1 MHDITKGHTLQRFDQ
16 ELGLVRDQV
25 LAMGHRVLDQVSAAI
40 GALTEG
46 EAGLARQV
54 VDRERQVDRQEMDID
69 QGIFNIIAKRQPAA
83 IDLRMIMA
91 LSKCTGYLE
100 QAGDKA
106 EQIAW
111 CALRIKEREGRSAV
125 PRTLHHVRRLDRIAS
140 HLLGLS
146 LESLAEIKVDKALE
160 VFRQESELEEEFD
173 AAMRHLMT
181 FVFEDSSLLGQV
193 IDVVFALR
201 ALVTIGD
208 KASNIAEQVVFV
220 AKGTDIRY
228 RNKEILIASLVQEMG
243 ADPVAAAR

>member
-1 MHDITKGHTLQRFDQ
+1 MATAST
-16 ELGLVRDQV
+16 
-25 LAMGHRVLDQVSAAI
+25 AA
-40 GALTEG
+40 
-46 EAGLARQV
+46 
-54 VDRERQVDRQEMDID
+54 
-69 QGIFNIIAKRQPAA
+69 
-83 IDLRMIMA
+83 A

-125 PRTLHHVRRLDRIAS
+125 PRTLHPVRRLDRSAS

-201 ALVTIGD
+201 ALVAIGD